1 MKPLML
7 PEGWISCLGRI
18 LMLGVDSLW
27 RGSSEKPGQE
37 ILKTYT
43 SKMRFTTEDG
53 ISPVCAS
60 ASSPSLYVN
69 CRSNATLCKDSQTS
83 SAAVAT
89 VHSLS
94 ASFSCQD
101 RLCSLS
107 SAQAII
113 PFSPFLAVFCQ
124 CLRED
129 PSFM

>member
-69 CRSNATLCKDSQTS
+69 CRSNATLCKDNVWWQPCTPSVPRFPAKTAFVPS
-83 SAAVAT
+83 HLLRPS
-89 VHSLS
+89 SLS
-94 ASFSCQD
+94 LPSLLFSV
-101 RLCSLS
+101 SAFGKTHLS
-107 SAQAII
+107 CE
-113 PFSPFLAVFCQ
+113 L
-124 CLRED
+124 LT
-129 PSFM
+129 

>member
-18 LMLGVDSLW
+18 LMLGVDSLR

-69 CRSNATLCKDSQTS
+69 CRSNATLCKDSQTT

-89 VHSLS
+89 VQCLV
-94 ASFSCQD
+94 FLP
-101 RLCSLS
+101 RPPLFPLICSGHH
-107 SAQAII
+107 
-113 PFSPFLAVFCQ
+113 PFLSLPCCFLSV
-124 CLRED
+124 
-129 PSFM
+129 PSGRPIFHVNC